1 MSFQSFHSIK
11 SQKNFGDSKMKIIIK
26 LTSIKRQ
33 KIRRSKIALVKGWLK
48 YLTEQF
54 IKSFWEVFFEK
65 YSK

>member
-1 MSFQSFHSIK
+1 
-11 SQKNFGDSKMKIIIK
+11 MKIIIK